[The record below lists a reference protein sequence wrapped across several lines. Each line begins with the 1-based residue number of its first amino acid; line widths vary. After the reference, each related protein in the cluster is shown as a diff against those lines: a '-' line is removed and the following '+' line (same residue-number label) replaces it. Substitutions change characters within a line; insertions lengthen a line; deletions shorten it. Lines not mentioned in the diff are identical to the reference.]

1 MPAIRTAIEQL
12 QCVLTEC
19 EDLVREDN
27 FPNLKRQLTLFMKMV
42 QKHTAS
48 AGISADNEDYDAL
61 LKGLKEAS
69 VSCSEWLDEKKVE
82 MKPLQA
88 VFKLLKDT
96 PFVSSE
102 ELNSILPCDQATKRL
117 VCLAFTLS
125 SDEDAQFSNMQA
137 FLQKREMQKFE
148 EIASPLDVTF
158 TIPKDGNQRNE
169 GVKFVA
175 TEEPLSCLGYM

>member
-1 MPAIRTAIEQL
+1 MPAIRTAIKQL
-12 QCVLTEC
+12 QSVLTEC
-19 EDLVREDN
+19 EDLVSEDN
-27 FPNLKRQLTLFMKMV
+27 FPNLKRQLTLFMEMV

-102 ELNSILPCDQATKRL
+102 ELNSLLPRDQATKRL

-137 FLQKREMQKFE
+137 FLKKREMRKFE

-158 TIPKDGNQRNE
+158 TIPKDGNQHNE

-175 TEEPLSCLGYM
+175 TEEPLSCLGYR